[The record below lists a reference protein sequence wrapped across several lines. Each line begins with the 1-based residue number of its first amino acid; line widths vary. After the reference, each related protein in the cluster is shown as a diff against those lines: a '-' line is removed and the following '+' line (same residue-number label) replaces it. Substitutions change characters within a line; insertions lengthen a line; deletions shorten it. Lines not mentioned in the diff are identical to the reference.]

1 VITATRCVCTG
12 CAKKAGPQ
20 THDTILSNLNR
31 FKKDPAA
38 VLLSPI
44 VLMFFAILETFVLLS
59 VSLLL
64 CTSII

>member
-1 VITATRCVCTG
+1 MR
-12 CAKKAGPQ
+12 KKAEPQTEPQ

-44 VLMFFAILETFVLLS
+44 VLMFFAILEKFVFLA

-64 CTSII
+64 CMYII